1 MGHAEVLSH
10 GLPRDLREV
19 FVLEIE
25 KRAFL
30 SLADVLVEL
39 GFDPVDGGVLQM
51 MAHAAEV
58 AVVTLSILLGD
69 GHKLRVFQ
77 RCLEGF
83 EPRSL

>member
-39 GFDPVDGGVLQM
+39 GFDLVDGGVLQM
-51 MAHAAEV
+51 MVHTAEV
-58 AVVTLSILLGD
+58 AVVTLFILLGD
-69 GHKLRVFQ
+69 GHKFRVFH
-77 RCLEGF
+77 RSLEGF
-83 EPRSL
+83 EP